1 MHSRRK
7 IYVGPAAWRTLG
19 ALAYTD
25 APLKQVLLLNG
36 KPVVEEVPA
45 PCAEPGFVVVRVR
58 FSAISSGTER
68 SSLSAAAEP
77 LWKKALRHPEKAL
90 KAIQMART
98 EGVARTIDAIQGKLA
113 AAQTIGY
120 SAAGV
125 VAEVGAKVGDGV
137 AHFRP
142 GDRVACAGAGYAN
155 HAEIIRVP
163 LNLVVPIPPAV
174 DFAAASSVALGG
186 IALQG
191 LRRAGPTL
199 GERFLVL
206 GLGLLGQLT
215 VQMLR
220 ASGCRTIGYDPQAD
234 RVRLAETLGLEAAI
248 DACEADLPAAV
259 VRLTG
264 GLGVDGTIV
273 TASTPSSD
281 VLSSALRATRRKG
294 RVVIVG
300 DVGLNLVRA
309 DIYPGEKDVFISTS
323 YGPGRYD
330 PEYEEKGHDYPL
342 AYVRWTENRNMEEYL
357 RLLAAAAVRVE
368 PLVGATVPVAEAE
381 RAYELL
387 SASAEGGTAD
397 GKPRPLLIL
406 LSYPERAA
414 DPLSEPS
421 PRKVVH
427 VRGPARP
434 VVGLIRTAIVGA
446 GSFATSVHLP
456 NLAKLRE
463 SFTIQTVMSRS
474 GVNAAAAA
482 KRFGA
487 RSSTTDLAVVL
498 GDPEVDLVVI
508 STRHNLHAELA
519 ARALE
524 AGKHVFVEKP
534 IATDRAGLDL
544 LIDACERAQKASN
557 GPPVLFVG
565 FNRRFSPYLE
575 RAKKLIAGR
584 QGPLVVHYRVNAGS
598 LPPGHWVLGE
608 EGGGRNIGE
617 ACHFYDVFTFLT
629 GRRVASIDAVPT
641 GTGAAGTSRGS
652 ENFSASISFADGSLC
667 TLLYT
672 ASGSCALGKERME
685 LFVDGK
691 SLVLDD
697 FRSLELHGFAG
708 DAFSTRGPEKG
719 HLEELEALARSLRT
733 SIPEERK
740 WPIPLEE
747 LIQSAE
753 IAFAVEDRLQ
763 SGRRGR

>member
-1 MHSRRK
+1 M
-7 IYVGPAAWRTLG
+7 
-19 ALAYTD
+19 
-25 APLKQVLLLNG
+25 KQVLLQNG

-45 PCAEPGFVVVRVR
+45 PCAEPGLVVVRVR

-77 LWKKALRHPEKAL
+77 LWRKALRHPEKAL

-98 EGVARTIDAIQGKLA
+98 DGVARTIDAIQGKLA
-113 AAQTIGY
+113 APQTVGY

-125 VAEVGAKVGDGV
+125 VTEVGAEIGDGV
-137 AHFRP
+137 ARFRP

-155 HAEIIRVP
+155 HAEVIRVP
-163 LNLVVPIPPAV
+163 VNLVVPIPPEV
-174 DFAAASSVALGG
+174 DFAAASTVALGG

-220 ASGCRTIGYDPQAD
+220 AAGCRTIGYDPQPD
-234 RVRLAETLGLEAAI
+234 RVRLAETLGLEDAI
-248 DACEADLPAAV
+248 DAAEGDIPAAV
-259 VRLTG
+259 ARLTG
-264 GLGVDGTIV
+264 GLGVDGVIV

-300 DVGLNLVRA
+300 DVGLDLKRA
-309 DIYPGEKDVFISTS
+309 DIYPGEKDLFISTS

-330 PEYEEKGHDYPL
+330 PEYEEKGRDYPL
-342 AYVRWTENRNMEEYL
+342 AFVRWTENRNMEEYL

-368 PLVGATVPVAEAE
+368 PLVGASVPIAEAE

-387 SASAEGGTAD
+387 SAPTERGPSD
-397 GKPRPLLIL
+397 GKPRPLLVL
-406 LSYPERAA
+406 LKYPERAA
-414 DPLSEPS
+414 DALAEPS

-427 VRGPARP
+427 VRGPARQ
-434 VVGLIRTAIVGA
+434 VAGVIRTAIVGA

-456 NLAKLRE
+456 NLTKLRE
-463 SFTIQTVMSRS
+463 SFSIQSVMSRS
-474 GVNAAAAA
+474 GVSAVAAA

-487 RSSTTDLAVVL
+487 CSSTTDVAAVL
-498 GDPEVDLVVI
+498 GDPEVDLVLI
-508 STRHNLHAELA
+508 ATRHHLHAELA
-519 ARALE
+519 ARALD
-524 AGKHVFVEKP
+524 AGKHVFLEKP
-534 IATDRAGLDL
+534 LATDRAGLDRL
-544 LIDACERAQKASN
+544 LEACGRAQNASG
-557 GPPVLFVG
+557 GPPVLSVG
-565 FNRRFSPYLE
+565 FNRRFSPYLD
-575 RAKKLIAGR
+575 RVKKLIAGR

-598 LPPGHWVLGE
+598 LPANHWVHGE

-629 GRRVASIDAVPT
+629 GQRVASIDAVAA
-641 GTGAAGTSRGS
+641 GAGAAGTLRAN
-652 ENFSASISFADGSLC
+652 ENFSAAISFADGSLC

-672 ASGSCALGKERME
+672 ANGAPGLGKERME

-697 FRSLELHGFAG
+697 FRRLELHGFGG
-708 DAFSTRGPEKG
+708 DGLSTRAPEKG
-719 HLEELEALARSLRT
+719 HFEELEALARALRAALL
-733 SIPEERK
+733 EERK

-747 LIQSAE
+747 LVQSAE
-753 IAFAVEDRLQ
+753 IAFAVEERLQ
-763 SGRRGR
+763 SGRRER